1 MLFEV
6 TRKDE
11 DNDGPW
17 SWLSAHV
24 KVYDIRYNANGYPQ
38 FLIYEDNQ
46 WKLVS
51 AKHFRPKR
59 NSLYGIE

>member
-6 TRKDE
+6 IRKDNE
-11 DNDGPW
+11 ESF
-17 SWLSAHV
+17 SWLSSYV

-59 NSLYGIE
+59 NCLYGIK

>member
-6 TRKDE
+6 TRKDSE
-11 DNDGPW
+11 E
-17 SWLSAHV
+17 SLLWLSPHV
-24 KVYDIRYNANGYPQ
+24 KVYDISYNANGYPQ

-59 NSLYGIE
+59 NCLYGIK

>member
-6 TRKDE
+6 TRKDNKE
-11 DNDGPW
+11 SF
-17 SWLSAHV
+17 SWLSSYV
-24 KVYDIRYNANGYPQ
+24 KVYDIRYDASGYPQ

-59 NSLYGIE
+59 NRLYGAE

>member
-38 FLIYEDNQ
+38 ILIYEDNQ

>member
-6 TRKDE
+6 TRKE
-11 DNDGPW
+11 NEE
-17 SWLSAHV
+17 SLLWLSPYV

-59 NSLYGIE
+59 DRIYGAE